1 MSEPPTDHETESAP
15 TAYDN
20 EALADTPLDEALA
33 PEHAELERKPFL
45 EHLSDLRLVLVKIAV
60 VFIVCALVCF
70 AAREP
75 IFRLLRMP
83 LRALE
88 AKRGLEPGT
97 IELITLGPQDVF
109 GALMTVAFSAAVGLS
124 LPLAVYLVGGFV
136 APGLTRREKRMLAP
150 GLLAGV
156 LLFVAGVVFAFFVT
170 LPLVMN
176 FLYSLAE
183 GMGWQNRWTVRFY
196 VGFLSRFV
204 LVSGVTF
211 ELPLVLA
218 ILVRLEVLSIRQLKH
233 YRRHAIIAILV
244 VSAILTPPDAP
255 SMFMVA
261 GPMYLLYEAS
271 IVASVL
277 LERRRRRSADSPRSS

>member
-70 AAREP
+70 AARE
-75 IFRLLRMP
+75 
-83 LRALE
+83 
-88 AKRGLEPGT
+88 RGLEPGT